1 MRIAQAVIERG
12 MLDSI
17 GTRMAS
23 ARYEIDAR
31 LGEGGTTWLLVG
43 LGVLFV
49 FWLVRRR

>member
-1 MRIAQAVIERG
+1 MHIAQAVIERG

-17 GTRMAS
+17 GTRVAA

-31 LGEGGTTWLLVG
+31 FGQGATKWILVG

-49 FWLVRRR
+49 LWLFRRR